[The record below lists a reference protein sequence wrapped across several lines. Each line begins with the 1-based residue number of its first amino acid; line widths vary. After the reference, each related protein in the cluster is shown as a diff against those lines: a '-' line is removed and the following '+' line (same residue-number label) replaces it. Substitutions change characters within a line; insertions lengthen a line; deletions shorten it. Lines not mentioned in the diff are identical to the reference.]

1 MPDAWGL
8 LARMREEGFEDV
20 VFISDRDT
28 GLAGVIAIHDTT
40 LGPAFGGTRI
50 MPYRSELDAVHDAL
64 RLAKAMTYKNAACG
78 IDFGGGKAVLI
89 GDPKVVKTEA
99 YLRSFARHING
110 LGGRYITGVDVGTD
124 SADMVVMLRET
135 RYVVALPEEWG
146 GCGDTAEA
154 TAFGLYCGMK
164 MAAKMVFGD
173 DDLGK
178 RRVAIQGTG
187 RIGTFLA
194 RRLAGDGAKLY
205 VGDIDAER
213 ARRVGEEV
221 GATVVGAAEVLTVE
235 CDILSPNAVGGV
247 LDDEVI
253 PRLRCRLVAGAA
265 NNQLADEG
273 RHARMLMERGI
284 TFVPDFIL
292 SAGGVINNSF
302 QFTGY
307 NRRKA
312 YGEIENRIPSN
323 VERVIRESARS
334 GITPTEA
341 ALRLA
346 EERIKAAHTLKRYYL
361 KA

>member
-1 MPDAWGL
+1 
-8 LARMREEGFEDV
+8 MREEGFEDV
-20 VFISDRDT
+20 VFVSDRES
-28 GLAGVIAIHDTT
+28 GLEGVIAIHDTT

-50 MPYRSELDAVHDAL
+50 MPYRSELDAVQDAL

-89 GDPKVVKTEA
+89 GNPKVVKTEA

-135 RYVVALPEEWG
+135 KYVVALPEEWG

-178 RRVAIQGTG
+178 RSVAIQGTG
-187 RIGTFLA
+187 RIGTYLA
-194 RRLAGDGAKLY
+194 RRLAAEGARLY
-205 VGDIDAER
+205 VGDVDEER
-213 ARRVGEEV
+213 ARRLAEEL
-221 GATVVGAAEVLTVE
+221 GATLVGPRDILTVE

-247 LDDEVI
+247 LNDEVI

-265 NNQLADEG
+265 NNQLADED
-273 RHARMLMERGI
+273 RHARMLMQRGI

-292 SAGGVINNSF
+292 SAGGVLNNSF

-312 YGEIENRIPSN
+312 YGEIETRIPAN
-323 VERVIRESARS
+323 VERVIQDSERN

-341 ALRLA
+341 ALLLA
-346 EERIKAAHTLKRYYL
+346 QERIRAARALKRYYL
-361 KA
+361 KS